1 MNSPTA
7 PTPAPPHPPTPSL
20 TLPTGRAIPQLGFGT
35 YKIAPEDAY
44 DAVRAALDTGYRHID
59 TAQMYGNE
67 AEVGRAI
74 EASGI
79 PREELFVTSKLD
91 NGNHRP
97 EAAAASIARS
107 LEDLRLASLD
117 LFLVHWPLPTLYDGD
132 VALPWPALE
141 DAYRA
146 GECLAIGLS
155 NYETAH
161 MRAVMDRAAVKP
173 HAIQVESHPYM
184 PNSTILR
191 FAQRH
196 RMVFE
201 AWSPLAR
208 GRAAR
213 DPLLASIGARYGA
226 EAAQVAL
233 RWAIQRGH
241 VVFPKSVRPDRMA
254 ANFDVFGFELAP
266 ADMDAINALNEGEKG
281 RTGSHPATMDRM

>member
-1 MNSPTA
+1 
-7 PTPAPPHPPTPSL
+7 
-20 TLPTGRAIPQLGFGT
+20 
-35 YKIAPEDAY
+35 
-44 DAVRAALDTGYRHID
+44 
-59 TAQMYGNE
+59 MYGNE

-132 VALPWPALE
+132 GALPWPALE

-213 DPLLASIGARYGA
+213 DPLLASIGHPARPRRLPQIGA
-226 EAAQVAL
+226 PRPHGRQL
-233 RWAIQRGH
+233 RRLRIRTGARGHGRDQRPQRGREGPH
-241 VVFPKSVRPDRMA
+241 RLPPRHNGQDVTWPVIFP
-254 ANFDVFGFELAP
+254 GQT
-266 ADMDAINALNEGEKG
+266 G
-281 RTGSHPATMDRM
+281 RSSAWRTARSNSRTC